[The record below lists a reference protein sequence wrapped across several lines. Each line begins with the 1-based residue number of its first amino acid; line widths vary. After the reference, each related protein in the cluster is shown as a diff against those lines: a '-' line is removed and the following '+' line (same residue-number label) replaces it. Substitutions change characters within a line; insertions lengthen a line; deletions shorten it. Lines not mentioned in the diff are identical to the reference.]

1 MAGLLGP
8 GSVGAEE
15 TQGETLKTQEME
27 EMVVTATRTEKTLAD
42 VPASVS
48 VITQEDL
55 EKQNVKTLDEAI
67 RITPGVYAKRTKGM
81 MDSTSGVNFR
91 GFKGDQYS
99 LVLMDGIPVNDAYT
113 GGLEWGSLPITNVD
127 RIEVVRGPAS
137 ALYGGNAMGG
147 VINIITKTPE
157 KLEGTATGGYGSNNT
172 YRFRLSGGD
181 LLWKRFFIQGGY
193 EEESTDGWVTTPAL
207 KTISKGKS
215 GNTPGGYS
223 MDDQYG
229 NPTKWVIGD
238 KGDNGAFHRAFNFK
252 TGYKLSETGSVTFSM
267 LSGRDEYDYDEPHTY
282 MGTFGSTSTYAQAGP
297 GRRAKFVPNDFIDQ
311 TGIGSNETDIYGLT
325 FKETFGPVTL
335 HATGGYVTVD
345 DRYTTESGSG
355 LANYDNS
362 PGTLKITKN
371 DTWYGEISGDIRI
384 AKPHLLTMGVS
395 YRRDSSDTDDY
406 KVPFYRSYSDRG
418 DSTFYSGGQESNWG
432 FFLQEE
438 WRVIDPLTL
447 YLGLRYDLW
456 NLSKGASGAPGK
468 LTDYESQS
476 DSELSP
482 KFAAV
487 WKALEDTTVRG
498 SVGHAFRPPS
508 LYDLYRSWQSG
519 STYYDSNPNLKP
531 ETSWGYELGV
541 EQFLFNR
548 HTRLGVA
555 GFWNDIEDMISYRT
569 EIIDGNT
576 HRVKTN
582 AGKVRTYGL
591 EFEAEQRVTDWL
603 SLWGNYTYTHARVLE
618 NETDPESEGKKLTGI
633 PEHMFNLG
641 VDTTY
646 KWAKLSVIGRYFS
659 KIYGSSDNSDI
670 ARGVYAS
677 YEPAF
682 FLDAKLTVSPVK
694 YMDLFVSVENM
705 LDKHYYEYYRSDGC
719 SVFGGVTFKY

>member
-1 MAGLLGP
+1 MTGLLRP
-8 GSVGAEE
+8 GLAPAEE
-15 TQGETLKTQEME
+15 KQGETLKTQEME
-27 EMVVTATRTEKTLAD
+27 EMVVTATRTEKSLAD

-55 EKQNVKTLDEAI
+55 EKQNVKTVDEAL
-67 RITPGVYAKRTKGM
+67 RITPGVYAKRIKGM
-81 MDSTSGVNFR
+81 MDSTAGVNFR
-91 GFKGDQYS
+91 GFKGDQYT

-113 GGLEWGSLPITNVD
+113 GGLEWGSLPITNID

-157 KLEGTATGGYGSNNT
+157 KLEGMASGGYGSNNT

-181 LLWKRFFIQGGY
+181 LLWNRFFIQGGY
-193 EEESTDGWVTTPAL
+193 EEESTDGYVTTPAL
-207 KTISKGKS
+207 KTITTGA
-215 GNTPGGYS
+215 GNTSGGYS
-223 MDDQYG
+223 MDDPLG

-252 TGYKLSETGSVTFSM
+252 GGYKLSETGSVTFSM
-267 LSGRDEYDYDEPHTY
+267 LSGRDEYDYGEPHTY
-282 MGTFGSTSTYAQAGP
+282 MGTFGTTTTSARAGQN
-297 GRRAKFVPNDFIDQ
+297 RRARFAPNDFIDS
-311 TGIGSNETDIYGLT
+311 TGIGSNDTDIYGLT

-335 HATGGYVTVD
+335 RAMGGYVTVD
-345 DRYTTESGSG
+345 DRYTLESGTG
-355 LANYDNS
+355 LQDYENS

-384 AKPHLLTMGVS
+384 TKSHLLTTGVS

-418 DSTFYSGGQESNWG
+418 DSTFFSGGQESNWG
-432 FFLQEE
+432 FFLQDE

-447 YLGLRYDLW
+447 YLGLRYDFW
-456 NLSKGASGAPGK
+456 SLSDGASGVPGR
-468 LTDYESQS
+468 LTDYDSQT

-482 KFAAV
+482 KLAAV

-519 STYYDSNPNLKP
+519 TTFYDSNPNLKP

-548 HTRLGVA
+548 HTRLGMA

-569 EIIDGNT
+569 EIIGGNT

-582 AGKVRTYGL
+582 AGKVRTYGVEL
-591 EFEAEQRVTDWL
+591 EAEQRVTDWL
-603 SLWGNYTYTHARVLE
+603 SLWGNYTYTHAKVLE
-618 NETDPESEGKKLTGI
+618 NETDPNSEGKKLTGI
-633 PEHMFNLG
+633 PQHMFNLG
-641 VDTTY
+641 VDTKY
-646 KWAKLSVIGRYFS
+646 KWAKLSLIGRYFS

-682 FLDAKLTVSPVK
+682 FLDAKITVTPIK
-694 YMDLFVSVENM
+694 YVDLFVSVENM